1 MKSQENQQFSEELV
15 TIATENE
22 FMTIKQASEFLGYKV
37 KTLYKMNSQDK
48 IPYYN
53 PTRGKVFYSK
63 RELEEWIKNGKQKSG
78 QGMEQF
84 INYLTKK
91 AA

>member
-1 MKSQENQQFSEELV
+1 MKLQQNQQFSEELV

-22 FMTIKQASEFLGYKV
+22 FMTIEQASKFLGYKIS
-37 KTLYKMNSQDK
+37 TLYKKNSQGE
-48 IPYYN
+48 IPFYN
-53 PTRGKVFYSK
+53 PSGGKVLYSK
-63 RELEEWIKNGKQKSG
+63 RELEDWIKNGKQKSG

-84 INYLTKK
+84 VNYITKK